1 MNKVPA
7 GKTGN
12 EGSRRHILS
21 AIRVSGSGYKI
32 VIRLKMRDVNL
43 RSQRSVDM
51 PNVAV
56 LIDAEN
62 VLPVYA
68 HQIFECAAARGS
80 VCAKEIYGAAPALT
94 TWVEPVLEYAMHANL
109 TIKASKWKNSSD
121 IALVIGAMD
130 LLLAGNVNT
139 VILVSSD
146 SDFSAL
152 SVRLRLAGL
161 EVVGM
166 GTEKSNDLWRKACT
180 EFVMLQTPAS
190 GKAAQNVQPAAE
202 RKPQSGSRSGSSRA
216 SNSRSSERNVQ
227 DAASKAQPAA
237 AVKPAAVQNAPAPV
251 PAPQEEATVKAAPR
265 KAAATHAAR
274 TEVIRDYI
282 QSQLDENHGKM
293 ALSVLFQNL
302 RSLPEYQVDQRGSK
316 RKPLNYLMWLFGDRF
331 SFEDAGSGGTWISEK
346 TRAAAEVNAEEQNA
360 PETGEQPKERTEAA
374 ETPSAETAEKELS
387 AEAFSPVAMAA
398 AGEAAVPAETED
410 KTEPEKHAE
419 AAEKAA
425 DEKGGEKPRKAASS
439 WSGAV
444 MASLAEAQ
452 KKHSAEAKAEETKKT
467 SEKPAVPAK
476 AEEPAALQKKPVS
489 VSLYDIGLQNRPL
502 TTLISQGYHTLEDV
516 AKLSDQE
523 LMAIKNIGV
532 VTVDQIRR
540 AARKAGL

>member
-1 MNKVPA
+1 
-7 GKTGN
+7 
-12 EGSRRHILS
+12 
-21 AIRVSGSGYKI
+21 
-32 VIRLKMRDVNL
+32 
-43 RSQRSVDM
+43 M

-80 VCAKEIYGAAPALT
+80 ICAKEIYGAAPALT

-216 SNSRSSERNVQ
+216 SNSRSLERNVQ

-302 RSLPEYQVDQRGSK
+302 RNLPEYQVDQRGSK
-316 RKPLNYLMWLFGDRF
+316 RKPLNYLMWLFGDQF

-346 TRAAAEVNAEEQNA
+346 TRAAAEVNAEEQKA
-360 PETGEQPKERTEAA
+360 PETGEQPEERTEAA
-374 ETPSAETAEKELS
+374 ETPAAETAEKELS
-387 AEAFSPVAMAA
+387 AEAVSPAA
-398 AGEAAVPAETED
+398 AAASAETAVPVETGNAAEQ
-410 KTEPEKHAE
+410 EKRTE
-419 AAEKAA
+419 AAEKAS
-425 DEKGGEKPRKAASS
+425 DKQGGEKPRKAAFS

-444 MASLAEAQ
+444 MASLAEAR
-452 KKHSAEAKAEETKKT
+452 KKHSAEEITAETAKKV
-467 SEKPAVPAK
+467 SEKPAAPAK
-476 AEEPAALQKKPVS
+476 AEEPAVPEKKPAS

-502 TTLISQGYHTLEDV
+502 TTLISQGYQTLEEV

-532 VTVDQIRR
+532 VTVDQIRK

>member
-1 MNKVPA
+1 M
-7 GKTGN
+7 
-12 EGSRRHILS
+12 S

-80 VCAKEIYGAAPALT
+80 VCAKEIYGSAPALT

-190 GKAAQNVQPAAE
+190 GKAAQPAQPTAE

-237 AVKPAAVQNAPAPV
+237 AVKPAAVQNAPAPA
-251 PAPQEEATVKAAPR
+251 PALQEEATVKAAPR

-346 TRAAAEVNAEEQNA
+346 TRAAAEVNAEEQKA
-360 PETGEQPKERTEAA
+360 PETGEQLKERTEAA
-374 ETPSAETAEKELS
+374 EMLAAETAEKEFS
-387 AEAFSPVAMAA
+387 AEAVSPAA
-398 AGEAAVPAETED
+398 AAAVGEAAAPAETED
-410 KTEPEKHAE
+410 KTELEKHAE
-419 AAEKAA
+419 TAEKAA
-425 DEKGGEKPRKAASS
+425 DEKGIEKPGKAAFS

-444 MASLAEAQ
+444 MASLAEAR
-452 KKHSAEAKAEETKKT
+452 KKHSAEEITAETAKKV
-467 SEKPAVPAK
+467 SEKPAAPAK
-476 AEEPAALQKKPVS
+476 AEEPAVPEKKPAS

-502 TTLISQGYHTLEDV
+502 TTLISQGYHTLEEV